1 MNEDNEVL
9 FEIKDYDYVIS
20 QVSVLISLYIIV
32 VILLSLGA
40 NFEDRGINS
49 FSSLFI
55 MTTSAT
61 IGSFIFILIF
71 YKDRKIQFYENKI
84 VLNRS
89 KYYQIEIKITD
100 VSEVY
105 KLLPHNVNSNNKMK
119 LFRWNILRKVIFI
132 FLAPIMIVTM
142 LTLLIGL
149 YLANFIVFRSL
160 LINRCRLLLVGKADN
175 EFIGFYYTGNKE
187 LELNVYFRKKLGLE
201 IKTMKP
207 LKWFFIP
214 QY

>member
-1 MNEDNEVL
+1 MNKDNEIL

-20 QVSVLISLYIIV
+20 QVSVLISLYIII

-61 IGSFIFILIF
+61 IVSFIFILIF
-71 YKDRKIQFYENKI
+71 YKDRKIQFYEDKI

-142 LTLLIGL
+142 LILSIGL

-160 LINRCRLLLVGKADN
+160 LINRHRLLLVGKADN

-187 LELNVYFRKKLGLE
+187 LELNSYFRRNLALE

>member
-1 MNEDNEVL
+1 
-9 FEIKDYDYVIS
+9 
-20 QVSVLISLYIIV
+20 
-32 VILLSLGA
+32 
-40 NFEDRGINS
+40 
-49 FSSLFI
+49 

>member
-207 LKWFFIP
+207 LKGFFIP

>member
-1 MNEDNEVL
+1 MNKDNEVL

-84 VLNRS
+84 LLYRS

-207 LKWFFIP
+207 LKGFFIP

>member
-1 MNEDNEVL
+1 LNKDNEVL